1 MTNKSLPIRSILLA
15 FALFASVGTAFAQ
28 NDSTIQNTVVSDTA
42 KSSLSKQKHPLS
54 IALVY
59 EFSDLSSRNLETNMS
74 RNGQRY
80 NVDMEVSHM
89 FGVNGQYSY
98 NDWISFFGLLGYRQ
112 ASIDYT
118 PRNRAEKEET
128 MTSHNIFLQLGAEIG
143 FRILTAKNYQ
153 FRALGFAG
161 LVGGLNL
168 IDDYYMSSPLF
179 GYVRGIGVQ
188 LNIRHIFILGG
199 FRSTHVYW
207 HTYHSDHWGEDDY
220 EFMADFDLMSSPF
233 VSIGIGF

>member
-1 MTNKSLPIRSILLA
+1 MTNKSLSIRAIVLA
-15 FALFASVGTAFAQ
+15 FAFFASVGTIFAQ
-28 NDSTIQNTVVSDTA
+28 SDSTVQAPVVSDTA
-42 KSSLSKQKHPLS
+42 KPSLFQQKHPLS
-54 IALVY
+54 LALVY
-59 EFSDLSSRNLETNMS
+59 EFSELSSRNLETNMS
-74 RNGQRY
+74 RNGKRY
-80 NVDMEVSHM
+80 NVDIEVSHM

-98 NDWISFFGLLGYRQ
+98 NEWISFFGLLGYRQ

-118 PRNRAEKEET
+118 PRDKSADEET

-143 FRILTAKNYQ
+143 FSFLTAKNYQ
-153 FRALGFAG
+153 LRALGFAG
-161 LVGGLNL
+161 LMGGLNL
-168 IDDYYMSSPLF
+168 IDDYYMSSPLY

-207 HTYHSDHWGEDDY
+207 HTYHSDHWEDDDY